1 MTRKILSASQFSFDF
16 SEFVICYLLPG
27 WTRSCLNLA
36 KPSRRERITR
46 SVSEIAAPLSYWTLA
61 ASIGLNTNILEI
73 NLINLILVV
82 GILFY
87 YGKGVLINFLDNRER
102 TILNTIRD
110 AEERHEEATKKLQ
123 KARIR
128 LQQAKVKAD
137 EIRINGLMQM
147 DREQRDLVDAAD
159 KDLKGFEDSKNFAI
173 RFEKQRAIEQVQ
185 QQVSRLAS
193 ERALEGLNSRLDNQL
208 HLRVIDYHID
218 LFRALRNKSD

>member
-1 MTRKILSASQFSFDF
+1 M
-16 SEFVICYLLPG
+16 
-27 WTRSCLNLA
+27 
-36 KPSRRERITR
+36 R
-46 SVSEIAAPLSYWTLA
+46 SVSEIVAPSSDWTLA

-73 NLINLILVV
+73 NLINLILVL

-87 YGKGVLINFLDNRER
+87 YGKGVLINFLENRER

-110 AEERHEEATKKLQ
+110 AEERHKEATKKLQ

-137 EIRINGLMQM
+137 EIRINGLTQM

-159 KDLKGFEDSKNFAI
+159 EDLKGLEDSKNYAI
-173 RFEKQRAIEQVQ
+173 RFEKQRAIEQVR

-193 ERALEGLNSRLDNQL
+193 ERALESLNSRLDNQL
-208 HLRVIDYHID
+208 HLRMIDYNIG
-218 LFRALRNKSD
+218 LFRSMRNKFN

>member
-1 MTRKILSASQFSFDF
+1 M
-16 SEFVICYLLPG
+16 
-27 WTRSCLNLA
+27 
-36 KPSRRERITR
+36 
-46 SVSEIAAPLSYWTLA
+46 
-61 ASIGLNTNILEI
+61 
-73 NLINLILVV
+73 
-82 GILFY
+82 
-87 YGKGVLINFLDNRER
+87 INFLENRER

-137 EIRINGLMQM
+137 EIRINGLTQM

-159 KDLKGFEDSKNFAI
+159 EDLKGLEDSKNFAI
-173 RFEKQRAIEQVQ
+173 RFEKQRAIEQVR

-208 HLRVIDYHID
+208 HLRMIDYHID
-218 LFRALRNKSD
+218 LFGAMRNKFD

>member
-1 MTRKILSASQFSFDF
+1 M
-16 SEFVICYLLPG
+16 
-27 WTRSCLNLA
+27 
-36 KPSRRERITR
+36 R
-46 SVSEIAAPLSYWTLA
+46 SVSEIVAPSNNWTLA
-61 ASIGLNTNILEI
+61 TSIGLNTNILDI
-73 NLINLILVV
+73 NLINLILVL

-87 YGKGVLINFLDNRER
+87 YGKGVLINFLENRKR

-110 AEERHEEATKKLQ
+110 AEERQKEASNKLQ

-159 KDLKGFEDSKNFAI
+159 EDLKGLEDSKNFAI
-173 RFEKQRAIEQVQ
+173 RFEKQRAIEQVR

-193 ERALEGLNSRLDNQL
+193 ERALESLNNRLDYQF
-208 HLRVIDYHID
+208 HLRMIDYHIG
-218 LFRALRNKSD
+218 LFRAMDNKSN

>member
-1 MTRKILSASQFSFDF
+1 I
-16 SEFVICYLLPG
+16 
-27 WTRSCLNLA
+27 RSCLNLA

-46 SVSEIAAPLSYWTLA
+46 SVSEIPAPSSDWTFA

-73 NLINLILVV
+73 NLINLILVL
-82 GILFY
+82 GILFH
-87 YGKGVLINFLDNRER
+87 YGKGVLINFLENRER

-110 AEERHEEATKKLQ
+110 AEERHEEAAKKLQ

-137 EIRINGLMQM
+137 EIRINGLTQM

-159 KDLKGFEDSKNFAI
+159 EDLKGLEDSKNYAI
-173 RFEKQRAIEQVQ
+173 RFEKQRAIEQVR

-193 ERALEGLNSRLDNQL
+193 ERALESLKSRLDNQL
-208 HLRVIDYHID
+208 HLRMIDYNIG
-218 LFRALRNKSD
+218 LFRSMRNESN